1 MRQKIR
7 IVGLDG
13 KALEKEFE
21 VPNKAH
27 LEAQIK
33 FKASVFKPK
42 KGKGSFRRRSKHQN
56 KKDEEF

>member
-1 MRQKIR
+1 MKQKIR

-27 LEAQIK
+27 LEARIK
-33 FKASVFKPK
+33 FKAAIFKPK
-42 KGKGSFRRRSKHQN
+42 KGKGSFQRRSKHQ